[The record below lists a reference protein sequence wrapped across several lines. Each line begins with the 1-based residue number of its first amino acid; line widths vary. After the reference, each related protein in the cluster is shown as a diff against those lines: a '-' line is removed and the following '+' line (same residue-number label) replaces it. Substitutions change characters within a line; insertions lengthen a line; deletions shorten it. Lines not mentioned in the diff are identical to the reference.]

1 MNITRLSEYT
11 TGRPPL
17 PRSDLL
23 AALHALPRRGRHCV
37 RVNERALAV
46 QLGWSR
52 DTVAAALDD
61 LEAQGLVRRMRNLG
75 HRGLLVELLRPTHD
89 S

>member
-1 MNITRLSEYT
+1 MIIITQLSEAK

-23 AALHALPRRGRHCV
+23 TALHALPRRGRFCV

-46 QLGWSR
+46 QLGWHR
-52 DTVAAALDD
+52 DTVAQALTD

-75 HRGLLVELLRPTHD
+75 HRGLLVELLGPNR
-89 S
+89 